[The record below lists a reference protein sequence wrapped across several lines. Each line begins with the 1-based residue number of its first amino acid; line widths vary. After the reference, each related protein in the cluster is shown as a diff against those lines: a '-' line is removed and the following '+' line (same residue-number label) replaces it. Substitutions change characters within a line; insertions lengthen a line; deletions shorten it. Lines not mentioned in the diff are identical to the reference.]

1 MTKVL
6 ALMKYGDL
14 AASTRQRL
22 LQYRPHLS
30 SSNIQV
36 EYIPLLG
43 NEYVHGLVSGKK
55 ADPIKL
61 VISYLKRAWLL
72 CSRKDFD
79 VIWLHSEVF
88 PYLPAFF
95 DLMALIPGKPLIY
108 DFDDAIFHQYD
119 NHSNRLVRSVLGG
132 KLEPLLTAATAC
144 ICGNA
149 YLKNYTARFCE
160 NSLVIPTVLDLEIYH
175 PAVPAEHGS
184 RPLAVG
190 WIGSPSTW
198 SFVEPYVPALRS
210 FARRHTAKIRAV
222 GAGRQATPYPEIQF
236 IDWSEDTEV
245 SEIQAMDIGIMPL
258 PDEPWARGKCGY
270 KLIQYMACGLPV
282 IASPVGVNSHIVVH
296 GENGFLASTE
306 AEWLDALTR
315 LAADPALR
323 RRMGLA
329 GRARVEAEFSLQ
341 VQAPRV
347 VDLIRSVV
355 A

>member
-1 MTKVL
+1 MKIIAFT
-6 ALMKYGDL
+6 KYGDR

-22 LQYRPHLS
+22 LQYIPSLKHAGIEMELS
-30 SSNIQV
+30 TLLDNK
-36 EYIPLLG
+36 YISAVFDGRNAKKSEIVYSYMFRLCQLIMRRD
-43 NEYVHGLVSGKK
+43 YDAIWVH
-55 ADPIKL
+55 
-61 VISYLKRAWLL
+61 
-72 CSRKDFD
+72 CEF
-79 VIWLHSEVF
+79 F
-88 PYLPAFF
+88 PYFPGFFEWLAFTSK
-95 DLMALIPGKPLIY
+95 KPVIY

-119 NHSNRLVRSVLGG
+119 HHSNTLVRRVLGG
-132 KLEPLLTAATAC
+132 KLKPLLTGAAAC

-149 YLKNYTARFCE
+149 YLRDYAARFCE
-160 NSLVIPTVLDLEIYH
+160 RSVIIPTVLDVEIYR
-175 PAVPAEHGS
+175 PAMPAEYGG
-184 RPLAVG
+184 RPVAVG

-198 SFVEPYVPALRS
+198 SYVEPYVPALRS
-210 FARRHTAKIRAV
+210 FARHHSASIRAV
-222 GAGRQATPYPEIQF
+222 GAGRQAKPYPEVQF

-245 SEIQAMDIGIMPL
+245 AEIHAMDIGIMPL

-341 VQAPRV
+341 VHAPRM

-355 A
+355 R